1 MSIHSFTRQM
11 LSECKS
17 RAHKSLH
24 GLDVEDE
31 NTCLHCREREILI
44 QYHSSTQGTGT
55 KSSRP
60 THSLRVGGV
69 GVRREASRKRL
80 MVSRNLKDLEAL
92 ISRQAKGWQARKG
105 IGGKTKAELWAK
117 MVCWALQRG
126 ITAGAQSR
134 MKGETTVEAGIKAC
148 KILYA
153 LQGD

>member
-1 MSIHSFTRQM
+1 M

-55 KSSRP
+55 KSSLP
-60 THSLRVGGV
+60 PHALSVGV
-69 GVRREASRKRL
+69 VVVRREDSSKRL

-105 IGGKTKAELWAK
+105 IGGKTKAEL
-117 MVCWALQRG
+117 
-126 ITAGAQSR
+126 
-134 MKGETTVEAGIKAC
+134 
-148 KILYA
+148 
-153 LQGD
+153 